1 MAGQAKYTNYA
12 PVQKDITSGGS
23 TPPTMGKANYTLLN
37 MLFGT
42 RPDVIPL
49 TNSPAALKPIM
60 DRGNALLSPIK
71 ADADPVWFPKGVY
84 LNFLNP
90 DPGYSA
96 PDVPN
101 IDVSTLGLGGPANPY
116 FPNLTSTDTSGAGKT
131 DPVQAVILGINDA
144 DGTQDVVLG
153 STNGTAVPSVTSLN
167 MYLGN
172 KLGESTLLPGFRPG
186 RTLPEY

>member
-12 PVQKDITSGGS
+12 PVQYAISSGGT
-23 TPPTMGKANYTLLN
+23 TPPTLGKANYTLLN

-49 TNSPAALKPIM
+49 SNGPAALKPIT
-60 DRGNALLSPIK
+60 DRGNALLSPVK

-90 DPGYSA
+90 DAAYSA

-101 IDVSTLGLGGPANPY
+101 IDISKMGPGGPSTPY
-116 FPNLTSTDTSGAGKT
+116 TPNLTSTDTSGGGNT
-131 DPVQAVILGINDA
+131 NPVVALKLGINDI
-144 DGTQDVVLG
+144 VPNLVLG
-153 STNGTAVPSVTSLN
+153 ADNGPAVPSVTSLN
-167 MYLGN
+167 MYQGN
-172 KLGESTLLPGFRPG
+172 KLGDSVLLPGFRPG

>member
-1 MAGQAKYTNYA
+1 MAGQGKYTNYA
-12 PVQKDITSGGS
+12 PVQKDLTTGGS
-23 TPPTMGKANYTLLN
+23 TPPTMGKANYPLLN
-37 MLFGT
+37 MLYGT

-49 TNSPAALKPIM
+49 DNSPASLKPIT

-71 ADADPVWFPKGVY
+71 AEADPIWFPKGVY

-90 DPGYSA
+90 DPSYSA

-101 IDVSTLGLGGPANPY
+101 IDMTKIGPGGPSSPY
-116 FPNLTSTDTSGAGKT
+116 FPNLTSTDQSGAGSIE
-131 DPVQAVILGINDA
+131 PVVAIPLGINEA

-153 STNGTAVPSVTSLN
+153 STNGTANPAVTSLN

-172 KLGESTLLPGFRPG
+172 KLGESSLLPGFRPG